1 MKKKILTIDD
11 NVAIVETLELFLR
24 LQGFVVKGAYSGHDG
39 LALARDFIPDMI
51 LLDVVMPGMTGHE
64 VCTSLKQDNRLKK
77 IPVVFVTVEGK
88 PEDIS
93 LGYSLGAE
101 DYVLKPFD
109 LTDLHKRITFI
120 LENNN
125 GHKRKDSLLW

>member
-24 LQGFVVKGAYSGHDG
+24 LHGFAVRGAHCGHDG
-39 LALARDFIPDMI
+39 LAVARDFMPDLV
-51 LLDVVMPGMTGHE
+51 LLDVIMPGMTGHE
-64 VCTSLKQDNRLKK
+64 VCTSLKQDDRLKK
-77 IPVVFVTVEGK
+77 IPVIFVTVEGK

-93 LGYSLGAE
+93 LGYSLGAV
-101 DYVLKPFD
+101 DYILKPFD
-109 LTDLHKRITFI
+109 LSDLHKRIMFI

-125 GHKRKDSLLW
+125 GHERKDS

>member
-24 LQGFVVKGAYSGHDG
+24 MHGFVVRGAHSGHDG
-39 LALARDFIPDMI
+39 LAVARDFMPDLV

-64 VCTSLKQDNRLKK
+64 VCKSLKQDDRLKK
-77 IPVVFVTVEGK
+77 IPVIFVTVEGK

-93 LGYSLGAE
+93 LGYSLGA
-101 DYVLKPFD
+101 V
-109 LTDLHKRITFI
+109 
-120 LENNN
+120 
-125 GHKRKDSLLW
+125 